1 MIETALLGV
10 GLHGPGMA
18 GWPDGGEVLAGRAP
32 FDGADTPAPQPEN
45 LSPRERRRVSQ
56 AVRLALAVGQEAVG
70 HARVD
75 PADLPSVFGWAHGD
89 GSTVQRILMELATE
103 ERHVSPKDFHHS
115 VHNVAVGY
123 WAIATGCHRACTSV
137 TAARDTFASALVKA
151 MAQVQSDAGPVL
163 LVLCDT
169 PFPEPLN
176 TVCPVA
182 APLGLGMVL
191 APAGTPGAKADL
203 RADVAAGA
211 VDPTPPDL
219 PALHHLWRQNAAARA
234 LPLLAGLARAE
245 ATQLALPYGD
255 RAHLDLALTPC

>member
-10 GLHGPGMA
+10 GLHGPGMV
-18 GWPDGGEVLAGRAP
+18 GWADGGAVLAGRAP
-32 FDGADTPAPQPEN
+32 YDAADTPAPQPEN

-56 AVRLALAVGQEAVG
+56 AVRLALAVGQEAVA

-89 GSTVQRILMELATE
+89 GSTVQRILIELATE

-137 TAARDTFASALVKA
+137 TAARDTFAATLVKA
-151 MAQVQSDAGPVL
+151 MAQVRGDGDPVL

-176 TVCPVA
+176 AVCPVG
-182 APLGLGMVL
+182 APLGVGMVL
-191 APAGTPGAKADL
+191 APAGTPGAKATL
-203 RADVAAGA
+203 RADFQAGA

-219 PALHHLWRQNAAARA
+219 PALHELWRQNAAARA
-234 LPLLAGLARAE
+234 LPLLAGLARGAP
-245 ATQLALPYGD
+245 TRQALPYGD
-255 RAHLDLALTPC
+255 RAHLDLELGPC

>member
-10 GLHGPGMA
+10 GLHGPGMV
-18 GWPDGGEVLAGRAP
+18 GWPDGGDVLAGRTPYDA
-32 FDGADTPAPQPEN
+32 ADTPAPRPEN

-89 GSTVQRILMELATE
+89 GTTVQRILMELSTD

-137 TAARDTFASALVKA
+137 TAARDTFASALLKA
-151 MAQVQSDAGPVL
+151 MAQVHSDGDPVL

-176 TVCPVA
+176 TVCPVG
-182 APLGLGMVL
+182 APLGIGLVL
-191 APAGTPGAKADL
+191 APAGTRGAKAGL
-203 RADVAAGA
+203 TADFAAGA
-211 VDPTPPDL
+211 VEPTPPDL
-219 PALHHLWRQNAAARA
+219 PALHDLWRQNAAARA

-245 ATQLALPYGD
+245 ATHLTLPYGD
-255 RAHLDLALTPC
+255 RAHLDLALAPC

>member
-10 GLHGPGMA
+10 GLHGPGMV
-18 GWPDGGEVLAGRAP
+18 GWADGGAVLAGRAAY
-32 FDGADTPAPQPEN
+32 DATETPAPQPDH
-45 LSPRERRRVSQ
+45 LSPRERRRVSP
-56 AVRLALAVGQEAVG
+56 AVRLALAVGQEAVA

-89 GSTVQRILMELATE
+89 GATVQRILMELSTQ

-137 TAARDTFASALVKA
+137 TAARDTFAAALLKA
-151 MAQVQSDAGPVL
+151 MAQVRLENDPVL

-176 TVCPVA
+176 SVCTVG
-182 APLGLGMVL
+182 APLGIAVVL
-191 APAGTPGAKADL
+191 APAGTPGAKATL
-203 RADVAAGA
+203 TADFAGGA
-211 VDPTPPDL
+211 VEPTPPDRPEL
-219 PALHHLWRQNAAARA
+219 QALWRSNAAARA
-234 LPLLAGLARAE
+234 LPALAALARGQTAR
-245 ATQLALPYGD
+245 LALPHGD
-255 RAHLDLALTPC
+255 RGHLDLEVRPS

>member
-1 MIETALLGV
+1 MIESALLGV
-10 GLHGPGMA
+10 GLHGPGMV
-18 GWPDGGEVLAGRAP
+18 GWADGSNVLAGRAP
-32 FDGADTPAPQPEN
+32 YDAEDMPAPQPEN

-89 GSTVQRILMELATE
+89 GSTVQRILMELSTE

-123 WAIATGCHRACTSV
+123 WAIATGCRRACTSV
-137 TAARDTFASALVKA
+137 AAACDTFPGALLKA
-151 MAQVQSDAGPVL
+151 MAQVRSEDGPVL

-176 TVCPVA
+176 TVCPVG
-182 APLGLGMVL
+182 APLGIGMVL
-191 APAGTPGAKADL
+191 APAGTPGAKATL
-203 RADVAAGA
+203 QASFEAGPA
-211 VDPTPPDL
+211 EPTPPDIPGL
-219 PALHHLWRQNAAARA
+219 YDLWRQNAAARA
-234 LPLLAGLARAE
+234 LPLLASLARGDA
-245 ATQLALPYGD
+245 ARQTVPYGE
-255 RAHLDLALTPC
+255 RAHLDLEVAPC

>member
-1 MIETALLGV
+1 
-10 GLHGPGMA
+10 MA

-137 TAARDTFASALVKA
+137 TAARDTFAAALLKA
-151 MAQVQSDAGPVL
+151 MAQVQSDGGPVL

-176 TVCPVA
+176 TVCPVG
-182 APLGLGMVL
+182 APLGIGLVL
-191 APAGTPGAKADL
+191 APAGMPGAKAGL
-203 RADVAAGA
+203 RADFAAGA
-211 VDPTPPDL
+211 VEPTPPDL
-219 PALHHLWRQNAAARA
+219 PALHDLWRQNAAARA

-245 ATQLALPYGD
+245 ATRLALPYGE